1 MADAHADHAPLAPPP
16 RMSLR
21 ERFAAWRNR
30 LLANPSFQAFA
41 ARAPVFRTI
50 ANARARDL
58 FVMATAYVQ
67 SQTLIA
73 CVRTGLFGALADG
86 PLDVPAIARATG
98 LPLVGADRLAR
109 AAEALKLLERFD
121 DRYGLGELGA
131 SVLGN
136 PGVAE
141 IITHHAILYRDLADP
156 VAMLKAPRG
165 SGELGAYW
173 AYAGAAAPEASGAE
187 AVAPY
192 SGLMAATQAWVA
204 RHVLDAWP
212 MARHRAI
219 LDVGGGE
226 GAFLAAAGAEA
237 PHLALHL
244 FDLPAVTAR
253 ARDRLTAAGLIDRTT
268 LHPGSF
274 RSDPLP
280 QGCDL
285 ISFVRVL
292 HDHDDNVVRQLLA
305 KARASIAPGGVVLI
319 AEPMAAEP
327 GAEAIGEAYFG
338 FYLHAMGSGRPRTP
352 DAYAALLAEA
362 GFTCITRKATAA
374 PVLVRVVAARA

>member
-1 MADAHADHAPLAPPP
+1 VADAHADHAPLAAPP

-30 LLANPSFQAFA
+30 LLASPAFQAFA

-73 CVRTGLFGALADG
+73 CVRTGLFRALADG

-98 LPLVGADRLAR
+98 LPLVGADRLVR

-173 AYAGAAAPEASGAE
+173 AYAGAAAPEASAAD

-212 MARHRAI
+212 VARHRAI

-280 QGCDL
+280 KGCDL

-305 KARASIAPGGVVLI
+305 KARAAIAPGGVVLI

-362 GFTCITRKATAA
+362 GFTRITRKATAA

>member
-1 MADAHADHAPLAPPP
+1 MAEARIERAPLQPQ
-16 RMSLR
+16 RRITLR

-30 LLANPSFQAFA
+30 MLASPAFQAFA
-41 ARAPVFRTI
+41 ARAPIFRNI

-73 CVRTGLFGALADG
+73 CVRTGLFPALADG
-86 PLDVPAIARATG
+86 PLDVAQIARATG
-98 LPLVGADRLAR
+98 LPLIGADRLAR
-109 AAEALKLLERFD
+109 AAAAVGLLERFD

-141 IITHHAILYRDLADP
+141 IVTHHAILYRDLTDP

-165 SGELGAYW
+165 SGELAAYW
-173 AYAGAAAPEASGAE
+173 AYAGAAAPEASGSE

-204 RHVLDAWP
+204 RHVIDAWP
-212 MARHRAI
+212 FAQHRAI

-226 GAFLAAAGAEA
+226 GAFLAAVGAEV
-237 PHLALHL
+237 PVLDLHL

-253 ARDRLTAAGLIDRTT
+253 AKDRLAAAGLSDRTT

-285 ISFVRVL
+285 ITFIRVL
-292 HDHDDNVVRQLLA
+292 HDHDDAVVRQLLA
-305 KARASIAPGGVVLI
+305 KARAAVAPGGSVLI
-319 AEPMAAEP
+319 AEPMADEP
-327 GAEAIGEAYFG
+327 GAESIGEAYFG

-352 DAYAALLAEA
+352 DAYADLLAEA
-362 GFTCITRKATAA
+362 GFTRITRKSTAA

>member
-1 MADAHADHAPLAPPP
+1 MAGAHAERTPLAPPP
-16 RMSLR
+16 RLTLR
-21 ERFAAWRNR
+21 ERFAGWRNR
-30 LLANPSFQAFA
+30 LLASPAFQAFA
-41 ARAPVFRTI
+41 ARAPLFRTI

-58 FVMATAYVQ
+58 FMMATAYVQ
-67 SQTLIA
+67 TQTLVA
-73 CVRTGLFGALADG
+73 CVRTSLFAALSDG

-98 LPLVGADRLAR
+98 LPLIGADRLVR
-109 AAEALKLLERFD
+109 AAEALRLLERFD
-121 DRYGLGELGA
+121 DRYGLAELGA

-156 VAMLKAPRG
+156 VALLKAPRG
-165 SGELGAYW
+165 SGELAAYW
-173 AYAGAAAPEASGAE
+173 AYAGSEAPEASGAS

-192 SGLMAATQAWVA
+192 SGLMAATQGWVA
-204 RHVLDAWP
+204 RHVIDAWP

-226 GAFLAAAGAEA
+226 GAFLAAVGTEA
-237 PHLALHL
+237 PDIALHL

-253 ARDRLTAAGLIDRTT
+253 ARDRLASAGLVERTT

-280 QGCDL
+280 TGCDL
-285 ISFVRVL
+285 ITFVRVL
-292 HDHDDNVVRQLLA
+292 HDHDDAVVRQLLA
-305 KARASIAPGGVVLI
+305 KARAAIAPGGAVLI
-319 AEPMAAEP
+319 AEPMAGEP

-352 DAYAALLAEA
+352 DVYADLLAEA
-362 GFTCITRKATAA
+362 GFTRITRKATAA

>member
-1 MADAHADHAPLAPPP
+1 MAEAHAEPAPRAPARPVT
-16 RMSLR
+16 LR

-30 LLANPSFQAFA
+30 LLASPAFQTFA
-41 ARAPVFRTI
+41 ARAPVFRSI

-73 CVRTGLFGALADG
+73 AVRTGLFRALADG

-98 LPLVGADRLAR
+98 LPLIGADRLVR
-109 AAEALKLLERFD
+109 AAEALGLLERFD
-121 DRYGLGELGA
+121 NRYGLGELGA

-156 VAMLKAPRG
+156 VATLKAPRG
-165 SGELGAYW
+165 SGELAAYW
-173 AYAGAAAPEASGAE
+173 AYAGADAPEAAGAG

-192 SGLMAATQAWVA
+192 SALMAATQAWVA
-204 RHVLDAWP
+204 THVIDAWP

-226 GAFLAAAGAEA
+226 GAFLAAVGAAA
-237 PHLALHL
+237 PAIALHL

-253 ARDRLTAAGLIDRTT
+253 ARDRLTAAGLMARAT

-280 QGCDL
+280 RGCDL
-285 ISFVRVL
+285 VTFIRVL
-292 HDHDDNVVRQLLA
+292 HDHDDALVRQLLA
-305 KARASIAPGGVVLI
+305 KARAAVAPGGTVLI
-319 AEPMAAEP
+319 AEPMAGEP
-327 GAEAIGEAYFG
+327 GAQAIGEAYFG

-352 DAYAALLAEA
+352 ATYAELLREA
-362 GFTCITRKATAA
+362 GFSRIVHRATAA